1 MKRDWVKLPK
11 SWAELRSSLRD
22 QVAAKAGEIHTYDG
36 GHVRLVDGLWQVVFS
51 GDANDADMVL
61 NALRKPN

>member
-1 MKRDWVKLPK
+1 M
-11 SWAELRSSLRD
+11 RSGLRD
-22 QVAAKAGEIHTYDG
+22 HVAANAGEIHTCDG
-36 GHVRLVDGLWQVVFS
+36 GYVRLVDGLWQVVFS

>member
-11 SWAELRSSLRD
+11 PWAELRPGLRD
-22 QVAAKAGEIHTYDG
+22 QVAAKAGDIHTYDG
-36 GHVRLVDGLWQVVFS
+36 GHVSLVDGLWQVVFS

>member
-11 SWAELRSSLRD
+11 PWGELRPGLRD
-22 QVAAKAGEIHTYDG
+22 EVAAKAGHIHTYDG
-36 GHVRLVDGLWQVVFS
+36 GHVSLVDGLWQVLSS